1 MISAVSNLLTLTCY
15 KIKSVVIRGGMAVSP
30 SAKYP
35 LQPCAIPRY
44 VIDNMKLFCLFYAA
58 FFVIIGLES
67 VVKYIATAPAT
78 SDTIQNM
85 KVA

>member
-1 MISAVSNLLTLTCY
+1 MISAVSDSLTLACY
-15 KIKSVVIRGGMAVSP
+15 KIKSVVMRGGIAASS
-30 SAKYP
+30 SANYP

-44 VIDNMKLFCLFYAA
+44 VIDDMKLFCFFYAA